1 MNLIS
6 VYERRD
12 RHELLYR
19 LLSERDETINIS
31 HKAMPAFC
39 QHVAFVESKP
49 YTAWYFIT
57 ENDEVHGAC
66 YLSNQDE
73 IGIHVFRASQGRG
86 YGPRAVNEII
96 GLHGRRRYL
105 ANINPRNERSAALF
119 ANLGFKLVQHTFALD
134 EPASGH

>member
-6 VYERRD
+6 VYKRPD
-12 RHELLYR
+12 RHDILWR
-19 LLSERDETINIS
+19 LLLERDETINIS
-31 HKAMPAFC
+31 HKKMPGWC

-49 YTAWYFIT
+49 YKVWFFIC
-57 ENDEVHGAC
+57 DPGPVGAC
-66 YLSNQDE
+66 YLSKQNE

-86 YGPRAVNEII
+86 YGPRAVDEII
-96 GLHGRRRYL
+96 RTHGPGRYL

-119 ANLGFKLVQHTFALD
+119 ANLGFKLCQHTYALD